1 MKKSYD
7 TAKIISI
14 LKEREEGATVNEIT
28 RKYGISKSSFHKW
41 KIKYGGMDINDAS
54 KLKQL
59 EQENLKL
66 KRLVA
71 DLSLDNIALKDVLS
85 KKW

>member
-1 MKKSYD
+1 
-7 TAKIISI
+7 
-14 LKEREEGATVNEIT
+14 
-28 RKYGISKSSFHKW
+28 
-41 KIKYGGMDINDAS
+41 MDINDAS

-71 DLSLDNIALKDVLS
+71 DLSLDNIVLKDVLS